1 MVTIAGNGMGDYNFS
16 NLNFDISKFDKIIC
30 DPNFKEE
37 AKNILKL
44 KYKDAK
50 QYLLDNYDKE
60 NILYVVT
67 GSPLFFSAGTIIA
80 KNLPKDSVK
89 MINNTSCKTYL
100 LEKLFISELEVDT
113 ISLHGRDDFDLQN
126 FLQNKYT
133 FVVCDKYTI
142 SRLKKALSFFEKDSI
157 KTTLGYKLGF
167 KDEQIIGIDLL
178 NFDEKV
184 FDLTSPFVLLIKKE
198 FEQRNIISEDI
209 EFETQRGMITKKY
222 KRQLTL
228 QNLDLEANQLLW
240 DIGAGSGSC
249 AIEAFKRYKVKTTLF
264 EKNETRI
271 EFIKQNLKNHHVI
284 ETKLFEG
291 EAQDYFTT
299 LEETPQ
305 RIFVGGGGVEVIKQ
319 LPKLFEILDENG
331 IMLINAITL
340 KHLNLMLTV
349 LNEAKIEYEIHSI
362 SLTTYKGKLDL
373 VEPERQLFQIKINKP
388 NKEDEE

>member
-1 MVTIAGNGMGDYNFS
+1 MVTIAGNGMGDYDFS

-60 NILYVVT
+60 EILYVVT

-80 KNLPKDSVK
+80 KSLPTNSVK
-89 MINNTSCKTYL
+89 LINNSSSKTYL
-100 LEKLFISELEVDT
+100 LEKLFISELDVDT
-113 ISLHGRDDFDLQN
+113 ISLHGRDNFDLQN

-133 FVVCDKYTI
+133 FVVCDKNTI
-142 SRLKKALSFFEKDSI
+142 SRLKIALSYFESNSI
-157 KTTLGYKLGF
+157 KTTIGYKLGF
-167 KDEQIIGIDLL
+167 EDEEIKEIDLI
-178 NFDEKV
+178 NFDENSI
-184 FDLTSPFVLLIKKE
+184 DLNAPFVLLIKKE
-198 FEQRNIISEDI
+198 FEQTNIISEDV
-209 EFETQRGMITKKY
+209 EFETERGMITKKY

-228 QNLDLEANQLLW
+228 QNLDLEPNQLLW

-264 EKNETRI
+264 EKNETRV
-271 EFIKQNLKNHHVI
+271 EFIKQNLKNHYVT
-284 ETKLFEG
+284 ETKLFVG
-291 EAQDYFTT
+291 EAQEYFNT
-299 LEETPQ
+299 LEEVPQ

-319 LPKLFEILDENG
+319 LPKLYELLDNKG

-373 VEPERQLFQIKINKP
+373 VEPERQLFQIKINK
-388 NKEDEE
+388 NEEE